1 MSGAKSRV
9 ITADYVSHTR
19 KFEAEFHMSSYLLRL
34 QHEGYCQA
42 ELDGERH
49 LLEPGTLLLLAPGS
63 RYELQ
68 IDTLTA
74 GDKPASDF
82 YIYCEGEW
90 VDLWWTKHKRQ
101 SISKLLMDTSILGI
115 WKQINLEK
123 RRRTENKEIIDYLLR
138 TLCLNIDR
146 SLYENSNFLPPRNQ
160 SFLVSRMK
168 NYIEEHA
175 TDNISL
181 QDVAHHV
188 DLSVSRT
195 VSLFKA
201 AFGKTV
207 MQYMMDV
214 RLSIAMDRMVYSK
227 MNLEQIAETC
237 GFGTYSYFFRSF
249 RARYGISPRMYR
261 ETKINEKL

>member
-1 MSGAKSRV
+1 MTDAKSQV

-19 KFEAEFHMSSYLLRL
+19 KYEAAFNMNSYLLRL
-34 QHEGYCQA
+34 QHEGSCQA
-42 ELDGERH
+42 EVDGEKH
-49 LLEPGTLLLLAPGS
+49 LLEPGSLLLLAPGS
-63 RYELQ
+63 HYELK
-68 IDTLTA
+68 IETNKA
-74 GDKPASDF
+74 GEKPASDF

-90 VDLWWTKHKRQ
+90 VDNWWAKQKRKT
-101 SISKLLMDTSILGI
+101 ISKLLMDTSMLGI

-146 SLYENSNFLPPRNQ
+146 SLYENSNYLPPRKQ

-168 NYIEEHA
+168 SYIEEHA
-175 TDNISL
+175 TENISL
-181 QDVAHHV
+181 QDVADHV
-188 DLSVSRT
+188 DLSISRT

-214 RLSIAMDRMVYSK
+214 RLSIAMERMLYSK
-227 MNLEQIAETC
+227 MSLEQIAETC

-249 RARYGISPRMYR
+249 RSRYGTSPRMYR
-261 ETKINEKL
+261 ETKINE